1 MRDGEKRAGSF
12 SQKVLVRTSCLRC
25 SHLCSSS
32 FLAMQGTGLGGFV
45 FPFLLG
51 KLLDSYGKH
60 FQDFYARSTAL
71 ICSQTGFAWTIRI
84 WSIICAVVFFTAVF
98 FIQPRIPPTKPAK
111 GQSRPKFFLV
121 DLKAFNH
128 PVNWTVS
135 VTTLVA
141 SLAYFPCAL
150 YLPIYTSSSLMHSDL
165 LTPNTDPE
173 VRRADMISSS
183 DSFTPNLVVAIFN
196 LVSFLASIAIGYASD
211 KSLAATATFLGVT
224 GGAVALGAWGTGT
237 TLAKIFVFAAIFG
250 MSTYESLSPKTLEL
264 KSKTHNM
271 SAGATTPIS
280 SYWGAASREI
290 AGRNSASS
298 SSLLCFWGMIRG
310 IASILAPY
318 LSVGLY
324 NEKEA
329 HLQSA
334 SWGRYGFRDMIIFG
348 ELSFSSRFSI
358 IAEFER

>member
-1 MRDGEKRAGSF
+1 MYSGS
-12 SQKVLVRTSCLRC
+12 LL
-25 SHLCSSS
+25 LSS
-32 FLAMQGTGLGGFV
+32 FATQVWQLIVLQGVLAGLSGAVLYGGTGLGGFV

-51 KLLDSYGKH
+51 KLLDSY
-60 FQDFYARSTAL
+60 
-71 ICSQTGFAWTIRI
+71 GFAWTIRI

-250 MSTYESLSPKTLEL
+250 
-264 KSKTHNM
+264 
-271 SAGATTPIS
+271 ATTPIS

-334 SWGRYGFRDMIIFG
+334 SWGRYGFRDMIIFVG
-348 ELSFSSRFSI
+348 VMSLLSSFGGIVLGALKMRSNAANRKGMGP
-358 IAEFER
+358 A